1 LRSKAWFVLEQQLHR
16 WRSWDLP
23 QRPVIERKLG
33 LGRTNRNYLMSVAGR
48 ELVLRINHGAS
59 ASMGI
64 NRQREQQILSLVS
77 AAGIAPQ
84 VYYNNP
90 DEGILITEYLR
101 GEHWPGDEAIDSLR
115 QQHLL
120 ELMQRIHEL
129 ALPLPRFDYMQQAE
143 AYWQALP
150 GQPLQSE
157 AALVQERQR
166 MLPLLRQFQQNC
178 QCHSLCHHDPV
189 LANIID
195 ANGRLYMIDWEY
207 AGMGCRAFDY
217 AALSA
222 ETGLSPQIVQ
232 STDVSCDLGLAAEVY
247 TYLCSLWL
255 LLRSPNDAPAA

>member
-1 LRSKAWFVLEQQLHR
+1 MLEQQLR
-16 WRSWDLP
+16 QWRNWDLP
-23 QRPVIERKLG
+23 QRPVIERELG

-48 ELVLRINHGAS
+48 ELVLRLNHQAGAS
-59 ASMGI
+59 LGI
-64 NRQREQQILSLVS
+64 NRQREQQILSQVS

-101 GEHWPGDEAIDSLR
+101 GEHWSADTGMGSL
-115 QQHLL
+115 QQQRLL
-120 ELMQRIHEL
+120 ELMQRIHGL
-129 ALPLPRFDYMQQAE
+129 ALPLPRFDYMRQAE
-143 AYWQALP
+143 AYWQALLVR
-150 GQPLQSE
+150 PLQPE

-166 MLPLLRQFQQNC
+166 MLPLLRQFQQSC

-247 TYLCSLWL
+247 KYLCSLWL